1 MALVKLDHGERA
13 EYTLFAQPSRRWP
26 QHELARS
33 NALRDIVESVVP
45 AEGIEPTA

>member
-1 MALVKLDHGERA
+1 MAQLKLDHADRA

-26 QHELARS
+26 PAWIGTDYV
-33 NALRDIVESVVP
+33 LRDIVESVVP